1 VFTTY
6 SGTASTW
13 TVTPTTNYVV
23 CPGNSASQGC
33 VVGARVVPAGINSGS
48 FTVPLDAPGT
58 LLTPRVNQLDL
69 SFSKRITVR
78 GIKFD
83 PKIDIFNALNS
94 DDYFSVRGTVY
105 SPTTNAALTTPV
117 TRGSAGTYLQPN
129 AVLQGRIIRLGAVIT
144 W

>member
-1 VFTTY
+1 MTGTTTY
-6 SGTASTW
+6 A
-13 TVTPTTNYVV
+13 V

-48 FTVPLDAPGT
+48 FTVPLNAPGT

-69 SFSKRITVR
+69 SFSKRLTFGSVKI
-78 GIKFD
+78 D

-94 DDYFSVRGTVY
+94 DDYFTVR
-105 SPTTNAALTTPV
+105 TTGYAP
-117 TRGSAGTYLQPN
+117 SATAGVSNGTYLQPGSI
-129 AVLQGRIIRLGAVIT
+129 LQGRILRIGAVVN